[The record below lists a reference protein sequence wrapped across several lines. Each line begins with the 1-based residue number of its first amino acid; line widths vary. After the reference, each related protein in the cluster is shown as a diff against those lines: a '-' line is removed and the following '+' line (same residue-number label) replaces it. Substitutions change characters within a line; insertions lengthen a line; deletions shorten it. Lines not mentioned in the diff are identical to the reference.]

1 MEDFKPLDLFGDGIA
16 QKNKSTDLESEMS
29 NPNPNTYSDIDL
41 METSIEALT
50 DTELADENSEN
61 EDANQ
66 TPDDTPIKDDNNV
79 IIDRMS
85 TIESSCEDISA
96 KLSTLEQLFN
106 KKIMH
111 ADYEDKVIDQMHS
124 ELQKYKEDLYSQLVR
139 PILLDIIEVRDSII
153 RIAATYQKKPESERD
168 IPNKTFADYSYD
180 LQDILEKKQRSNI

>member
-1 MEDFKPLDLFGDGIA
+1 
-16 QKNKSTDLESEMS
+16 MS
-29 NPNPNTYSDIDL
+29 NSNPNTYSDIDL

-85 TIESSCEDISA
+85 AIESSCEDISA

-180 LQDILEKKQRSNI
+180 LQDILEKNNVQIYESKQGDDFAPIKQRIIKKK